1 MSRFQVIS
9 HSTAGSIELAH
20 LRREV
25 FTIIEACRP
34 DLVTRARRARTRNA
48 AVSVLVLEHTNP
60 RIQELVDSVIDAAEA
75 A

>member
-9 HSTAGSIELAH
+9 HSNAGSIELAH

-25 FTIIEACRP
+25 LIVIEACRP
-34 DLVTRARRARTRNA
+34 DLVTKTRRAHTRNA
-48 AVSVLVLEHTNP
+48 TVSVLVLEHANR